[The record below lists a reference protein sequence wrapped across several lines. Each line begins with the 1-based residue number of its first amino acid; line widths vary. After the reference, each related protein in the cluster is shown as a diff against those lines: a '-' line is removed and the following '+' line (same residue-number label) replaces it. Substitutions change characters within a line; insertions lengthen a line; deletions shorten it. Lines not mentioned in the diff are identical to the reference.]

1 MTLGERIAQLRR
13 AAGLSQEGL
22 AERIGVS
29 RQAVGKWEKGLSC
42 PDTENLL
49 ALAKLF
55 GVSADE
61 LAGLRGETARA
72 ETSAGTPEPEAAG
85 PSRRR
90 IWPRALPVLLA
101 ALVLAAAPWVWL
113 TPSLRHKWNA
123 RGPEGTGTPPAVQE
137 GTEEPQRPT
146 AQDIGDFALI
156 WQGAEGREFLRVGEQ
171 AASFPFGTSLTPSEL
186 ETVTDTDFRALKL
199 HQVSCGALHLRYTVN
214 SAEDTSYVTEIRTIT
229 PDYKTARDIWVGRS
243 EASVLEEYGDELV
256 FCMRDSGDVLCQHEY
271 YYAYAPEDAFGTAVL
286 FYMNFGQVAGITV
299 RAGDDMGNEAF
310 QVDYTNIFP
319 VVNGKV
325 DFTGREEPEEEI
337 AETTKSV
344 YVALSA
350 LLTDRNLP
358 AEEEY
363 RHRQAVYEGLP
374 LLDWPAFAALGP
386 AGQDTETM
394 QSLLQ
399 YLESQT
405 VLSAHEISC
414 LQGGAFRVDGW
425 YATWYTILLGRA
437 FVAAPEQYV
446 RCMADAGRLYG
457 EDQALS
463 VYTASGCEEGQILE
477 EAEEAIRELL
487 YRSGALRTW
496 QEELCAREIYEKIQE
511 MMGTNS

>member
-1 MTLGERIAQLRR
+1 MTERCLLADYHMHSAFSDDSQAPMEDMVRR
-13 AAGLSQEGL
+13 ALELGL
-22 AERIGVS
+22 AEICFTEHVDYGVKTVLNCDYPS
-29 RQAVGKWEKGLSC
+29 Y
-42 PDTENLL
+42 
-49 ALAKLF
+49 
-55 GVSADE
+55 
-61 LAGLRGETARA
+61 LAGAARM
-72 ETSAGTPEPEAAG
+72 
-85 PSRRR
+85 
-90 IWPRALPVLLA
+90 
-101 ALVLAAAPWVWL
+101 
-113 TPSLRHKWNA
+113 
-123 RGPEGTGTPPAVQE
+123 
-137 GTEEPQRPT
+137 
-146 AQDIGDFALI
+146 
-156 WQGAEGREFLRVGEQ
+156 RE
-171 AASFPFGTSLTPSEL
+171 
-186 ETVTDTDFRALKL
+186 K
-199 HQVSCGALHLRYTVN
+199 
-214 SAEDTSYVTEIRTIT
+214 
-229 PDYKTARDIWVGRS
+229 
-243 EASVLEEYGDELV
+243 YGD
-256 FCMRDSGDVLCQHEY
+256 R
-271 YYAYAPEDAFGTAVL
+271 
-286 FYMNFGQVAGITV
+286 ITV

-405 VLSAHEISC
+405 LLSAHEISC

-437 FVAAPEQYV
+437 FVSAPEQYV
-446 RCMADAGRLYG
+446 RCMADAGRLYK
-457 EDQALS
+457 EDQALAMH
-463 VYTASGCEEGQILE
+463 TAYGCEEGQILE

-487 YRSGALRTW
+487 YHSGALRTW
-496 QEELCAREIYEKIQE
+496 QEELCAREIYEKIQK
-511 MMGTNS
+511 MMGTNN